1 MEWGCDITRSG
12 RGISYFLGRFGHSC
26 QMWAARNLVMFP
38 AGGTCMKCVES
49 KLAIALTMATFIV
62 FSPRSQ
68 AQADFN
74 GFFSA
79 FTAAVMSAD
88 TYQLQNLMADK
99 FDFMGTTD
107 ASPVEVF
114 KGLGAGPQWSNLQS
128 AVKNKVFV
136 TETYK
141 GKPARFLRCTPSTE
155 INNCYVI
162 FQIDRSKHWRWKAM
176 IMPEK

>member
-1 MEWGCDITRSG
+1 
-12 RGISYFLGRFGHSC
+12 
-26 QMWAARNLVMFP
+26 
-38 AGGTCMKCVES
+38 MKCVES
-49 KLAIALTMATFIV
+49 KLGIVLTIATLIV
-62 FSPRSQ
+62 LSPRSE

-74 GFFSA
+74 TFFST

-99 FDFMGTTD
+99 FDFMRTKD
-107 ASPVEVF
+107 VSPVEVF
-114 KGLGAGPQWSNLQS
+114 KELSSGQWSNLQS
-128 AVKNKVFV
+128 AVKHKVFV

-141 GKPARFLRCTPSTE
+141 GKPARFLRCTPLTS

-162 FQIDRSKHWRWKAM
+162 FQTDRSKHWRWKAM

>member
-1 MEWGCDITRSG
+1 
-12 RGISYFLGRFGHSC
+12 
-26 QMWAARNLVMFP
+26 
-38 AGGTCMKCVES
+38 MKSIES
-49 KLAIALTMATFIV
+49 KLGIVLTMATFIV
-62 FSPRSQ
+62 LSPRSE

-74 GFFSA
+74 SFFST

-88 TYQLQNLMADK
+88 TYQVQNLMADK

-114 KGLGAGPQWSNLQS
+114 KGLGSGQWSNLQS

-136 TETYK
+136 TDTYK
-141 GKPARFLRCTPSTE
+141 GKPARFLRCTPFPVT
-155 INNCYVI
+155 NNCYVI
-162 FQIDRSKHWRWKAM
+162 FQFDRSKHWRWKAM